1 MTGLLKARGGAEA
14 DEVLP
19 WWRPP
24 ATDVLLAV
32 VMAGY
37 SLYDV
42 VVNQSWTGPVAVNAV
57 VVTAMT
63 LSLAFRRRLPL
74 VVLAVVGCSLVGLGV
89 AYGSAQ
95 AWSSVF
101 PFVVAVYSA
110 AAYSEHLA
118 AVVVGVAAIVVLRD
132 VNDPMLTSLGDSLF
146 SSTLAVLTI
155 LAGMEGR
162 HLNVRRSD
170 LDDRAEALRREEERM
185 AAEAAADERRRIARE
200 LHDII
205 SHGLGVM
212 VLQAGAADQ
221 VLATDPARAH
231 EVLVSIRAIGNEAIG
246 ELGALLGLVREGA
259 EPSREPQP
267 TLDDLDALVR
277 QAREGGMAVDLV
289 VERGT
294 ARLSP
299 ALELSAYRIVQEGL
313 TNARKHAPGA
323 HVSVRVAV
331 VDGEL
336 LVAVADDAIRA
347 TTAAGSRR
355 GLAGMAERVAV
366 FGGHLRAGPSAD
378 RGWRV
383 EAVLPVVR

>member
-1 MTGLLKARGGAEA
+1 MTGLLEAKGGAEA

-277 QAREGGMAVDLV
+277 
-289 VERGT
+289 
-294 ARLSP
+294 
-299 ALELSAYRIVQEGL
+299 
-313 TNARKHAPGA
+313 
-323 HVSVRVAV
+323 
-331 VDGEL
+331 
-336 LVAVADDAIRA
+336 
-347 TTAAGSRR
+347 
-355 GLAGMAERVAV
+355 
-366 FGGHLRAGPSAD
+366 
-378 RGWRV
+378 
-383 EAVLPVVR
+383 